1 MQKRARC
8 LLLAL
13 MVLLLCAVPV
23 GAADLGIS
31 APSAILMEKSTG
43 QILYEQDAHTR
54 LAPASVT
61 KVMTLLLVME
71 ALDDGRITW
80 DDTVTASAAAAA
92 KGGSQIYLEENE
104 QMPLRDMLKSVVVS
118 SANDCA
124 CALAEHI
131 AGSETAFVAM
141 MNERA
146 EQLGMTDTYFVN
158 CTGLDDGADADAHL
172 TSAYDI
178 ALMSRALLQH
188 EEIKQYTTIW
198 MDTVRNGTFGLSNT
212 NKLVRFY
219 DGTTGLKTGF
229 TSGAGYCLSA
239 SAERGGM
246 ELIAVVMHC
255 DTSAHRFESAK
266 ALLNYG
272 FSNYALVTPTPP
284 EAIPAVPVTLGHTE
298 SIIPVLKDTTPILI
312 DKAKASS
319 VQSSITVDDGVTAPV
334 EKGQQLGLLRVTAG
348 DEAIAEIPLVAPEA
362 VAALTWWDVM
372 EQMLRALC
380 MA

>member
-61 KVMTLLLVME
+61 KIMTLLLVME

-348 DEAIAEIPLVAPEA
+348 DEAIAEIPLVAPET

-372 EQMLRALC
+372 GQMLRALC